1 MAVAQKKVVVRMLA
15 GQAQWG
21 YLPGSGCLN
30 GEVVDL
36 MQIDGRINSLVFSEI
51 EMICYVRDFNL
62 DDPAQPERLVRRAFL
77 GRPREEG
84 LWVRLSLRSQP
95 PMEGL
100 VGVDLGLLDGLLE
113 DRGIYISP
121 PDGRGN
127 TLRIFIPRHAIRSM
141 EVLGLIAS
149 PTKKQAAKAAER
161 TAMEAQAG
169 LFEE

>member
-1 MAVAQKKVVVRMLA
+1 ML
-15 GQAQWG
+15 
-21 YLPGSGCLN
+21 P
-30 GEVVDL
+30 
-36 MQIDGRINSLVFSEI
+36 FSDI

-62 DDPAQPERLVRRAFL
+62 DDPDEPERLARRAFL

-84 LWVRLSLRSQP
+84 LWVRISLRSQP

-100 VGVDLGLLDGLLE
+100 LALDLSLLDGLVD
-113 DRGIYISP
+113 DRGVYLSP

-127 TLRIFIPRHAIRSM
+127 TLRIFIPRHAMRAM

-149 PTKKQAAKAAER
+149 PAKKQASRAAQR
-161 TAMEAQAG
+161 AAMELQAG